1 MEREPEGSLI
11 TLLDENG
18 KEREFEH
25 LASLEYNGSTYT
37 ALIPAF
43 QEPEELI
50 EGDGDL
56 VVLKIVEEDGEDVLV
71 TIDDDDEFD
80 AISAEFEKMLEN
92 DYEIIDNDTDDGNE
106 N

>member
-1 MEREPEGSLI
+1 MEKEPEGSLI

-25 LASLEYNGSTYT
+25 LASLDYNGSTYV

-56 VVLKIVEEDGEDVLV
+56 VILKIVEDDGGEDVLV
-71 TIDDDDEFD
+71 TIDDDEEFD
-80 AISAEFEKMLEN
+80 AVSAEFEKLLEN
-92 DYEIIDNDTDDGNE
+92 EYEILDDDDE
-106 N
+106 ET